1 MALSAASPAF
11 QGTLADVD
19 CRWDVIAGSVDDRT
33 PGESGTGVC
42 MNSVYLS
49 LYCGI
54 NFTDFSLWGRG

>member
-33 PGESGTGVC
+33 PGENGTGVC
-42 MNSVYLS
+42 FSNSYFL
-49 LYCGI
+49 C
-54 NFTDFSLWGRG
+54 F